1 MATILSTKTS
11 GVGGLT
17 VTGDASGVLELASA
31 NGTTAVTID
40 ASQNVGIGTSSPA
53 CKLNVYSTGDRPFQ
67 VRSGTDTPAVFL
79 SAVSNA
85 YVQISGSVADLYLGN
100 VSGAATITTGGSER
114 MRIDSSGNV
123 KLSTAGTTIQ
133 NSSGRPILNQTG
145 SVLQVVNFNYGTPT
159 SSSSSTLVS
168 SGLTASITP
177 SSTSSKIL
185 VTVNMGSIQNNDT
198 GNGINFQLW
207 RNATGLYNFAIVN
220 GYTNAGIVTVSA
232 GGGSQYLD
240 APVTT
245 SATSY
250 TVYFGPNTNG
260 QTVTVHANGAASSIV
275 LMEIAG

>member
-1 MATILSTKTS
+1 MATIISTKTS
-11 GVGGLT
+11 GVGGLS
-17 VTGDASGVLELASA
+17 VTGDGSGVLQLASA
-31 NGTTAVTID
+31 DGTTAVTID
-40 ASQNVGIGTSSPA
+40 ASQNVGIGTSSPSG
-53 CKLNVYSTGDRPFQ
+53 KLEVVSSADRIFKVTG
-67 VRSGTDTPAVFL
+67 GTDTPAQISSTV
-79 SAVSNA
+79 ANC
-85 YVQISGSVADLYLGN
+85 YMQISGSVADLYLGN

-133 NSSGRPILNQTG
+133 NSSGRAILNQTG
-145 SVLQVVNFNYGTPT
+145 SVLQVVNFNYGTAT

-185 VTVNMGSIQNNDT
+185 VTVNMGSIQNNNN

-207 RNATGLYNFAIVN
+207 RNATALYNFAIVN